1 MRVGLSNENERERE
15 RDVRRRVRRSG
26 DARQRE
32 RERERVGET
41 FGKKALTKKGEI
53 KKRGDWID

>member
-15 RDVRRRVRRSG
+15 RRSTTRSSESG

-32 RERERVGET
+32 REKERVGET
-41 FGKKALTKKGEI
+41 FGKKSAHKKEI
-53 KKRGDWID
+53 KKGIGLID

>member
-1 MRVGLSNENERERE
+1 MRVGLSNEYERE

-32 RERERVGET
+32 RKRESGRD
-41 FGKKALTKKGEI
+41 FWKKSAHKKREI
-53 KKRGDWID
+53 KKEGIGLID